1 MATAPPRA
9 HACDRVLS
17 MALYPWAL
25 TGPMLSVVANILGGR
40 LAGDALDTTT
50 FEPRPKAETMV
61 YTGGPQATA
70 NGKAVA
76 VIPLHGVFAPRMNAL
91 SDISGGA
98 TYEEASRALAE
109 AMATPEIGSIVLD
122 IDSPG
127 GSVLGASEFA
137 RQVLK
142 ARTQKRII
150 AQAHY
155 EMCSA
160 AYWIGAC
167 ATEVVAAPS
176 AMAGSIGVYSLHKDL
191 SKALENR
198 GVKLTYVSAGK
209 FKVDGNEAEP
219 LSETAQARLQGLV
232 DAHYARFVGD
242 VAKGR
247 GVPESVVRAGFGQGT
262 VMTADEAVAEGLIDG
277 VMTLDETLARVL
289 PSGTFA
295 SATALTGVAAPAPP
309 RDTPQEPVRATGQ
322 DLAAQQRS
330 LKRSLLALGM

>member
-1 MATAPPRA
+1 MASTPRA

-17 MALYPWAL
+17 MALYPWAI
-25 TGPMLSVVANILGGR
+25 TAPMLSVVANILGHR
-40 LAGDALDTTT
+40 LAGDALDTSQLEKRAPAALTIVGARG
-50 FEPRPKAETMV
+50 PLINDA
-61 YTGGPQATA
+61 PQA
-70 NGKAVA
+70 NAVA
-76 VIPLHGVFAPRMNAL
+76 VLPIHGVLAPRMNAL

-98 TYEEASRALAE
+98 TYEEASLALRDI
-109 AMATPEIGSIVLD
+109 MAKPEVGTIVLD

-137 RQVLK
+137 RELLK
-142 ARTQKRII
+142 ARATKKII

-176 AMAGSIGVYSLHKDL
+176 AMVGSIGVYSLHEDL
-191 SKALENR
+191 SKALEQM
-198 GVKLTYVSAGK
+198 GVKLTYIAAGK

-219 LSETAQARLQGLV
+219 LSDSARKRLQGLV

-247 GVPESVVRAGFGQGT
+247 GVVESDVRGGFGEGT
-262 VMTADEAVAEGLIDG
+262 SLTADEAVAAGLVDRIG
-277 VMTLDETLARVL
+277 TLEETVARVL
-289 PSGTFA
+289 PS
-295 SATALTGVAAPAPP
+295 STGVAVAIAATPDV
-309 RDTPQEPVRATGQ
+309 RDTPQELTRATGQ
-322 DLAAQQRS
+322 DRTARLRAAQRE
-330 LKRSLLALGM
+330 LMLLGS